1 MVAAG
6 GGNRV
11 AQTVV
16 YSGGVCRAL
25 RAGLVFTFFRRAQSS
40 GDVWA
45 SVVVV
50 AGRSENGGDGT
61 GGKDGGRGAALRRG
75 RTRGIYGL
83 TTTEYALGARR

>member
-6 GGNRV
+6 HGNRV
-11 AQTVV
+11 AQAVV
-16 YSGGVCRAL
+16 HSGRICCAL
-25 RAGLVFTFFRRAQSS
+25 RAGLVFPLLCRTQSARY
-40 GDVWA
+40 VWTP
-45 SVVVV
+45 VVVV
-50 AGRSENGGDGT
+50 AGGPENGGDGT